1 MKGKP
6 TIAIVGAGRLGS
18 AVGMHLNRAGYR
30 VQEIVAGSS
39 SASRRKAR
47 ALARS
52 IASVVSTLDKARLQ
66 ADVVWLCVPDREISR
81 AANDLARRQK
91 WTGKVVFHSSGAL
104 PSDELRCLRQAG
116 AAVAAVHPFMTFV
129 SGAVPS
135 LDGVAF
141 AIEGDAKAL
150 KMAQQVV
157 RSLGA
162 VTFPIEKRKK
172 AAYHAWGGFS
182 SPLLVAL
189 LMTGERVAREAGISA
204 QDARK
209 KMMPIV
215 RQTVSNYEKLG
226 PEAAFTGPLV
236 RGDAEVVRRHLDLL
250 KRVPAARE
258 VYLSLARSAL
268 QTLPVRNRKELERVL
283 RD

>member
-1 MKGKP
+1 MQ
-6 TIAIVGAGRLGS
+6 
-18 AVGMHLNRAGYR
+18 LNRAGYR
-30 VQEIVAGSS
+30 VQEIVAGPS

-47 ALARS
+47 ALARRIS
-52 IASVVSTLDKARLQ
+52 SVVSTLDKARLQ
-66 ADVVWLCVPDREISR
+66 VDVVWLCVPDREISEV
-81 AANDLARRQK
+81 ASNLADRQK

-104 PSDELRCLRQAG
+104 PSDELSALRDAG

-129 SGAVPS
+129 NGAVPS

-141 AIEGDAKAL
+141 GIEGDAKAL
-150 KMAQQVV
+150 KMAQQLV
-157 RSLGA
+157 RALGA
-162 VTFPIEKRKK
+162 VTFAIKKEKK

-189 LMTGERVAREAGISA
+189 LMTGEQVAREAGFSA
-204 QDARK
+204 KDARK

-215 RQTVSNYEKLG
+215 RQTMSNYEKLG

-236 RGDAEVVRRHLDLL
+236 RGDAEVVRRHLELL

-268 QTLPVRNRKELERVL
+268 NTLPVRNRKELERVL
-283 RD
+283 RG